1 MITGAQIREARELL
15 QWTPWYLAQVARVR
29 LSAIQKAEAC
39 EGEPAITLMNRDA
52 IQRVLE
58 EAGVEFTNGDQP
70 SVKLKKQEAK

>member
-1 MITGAQIREARELL
+1 MDTLVSCTGGQGAPL
-15 QWTPWYLAQVARVR
+15 
-29 LSAIQKAEAC
+29 AIQKAEAC

-58 EAGVEFTNGDQP
+58 EAGVKFTNGDQP